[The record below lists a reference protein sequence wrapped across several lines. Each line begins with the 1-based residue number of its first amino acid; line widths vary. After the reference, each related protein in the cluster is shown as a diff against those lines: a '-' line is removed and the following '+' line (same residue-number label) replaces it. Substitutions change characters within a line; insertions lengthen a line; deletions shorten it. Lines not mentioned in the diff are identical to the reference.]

1 MKRKILFFT
10 LLFAG
15 FLSFHRL
22 FAQNYE
28 KELQE
33 NFRPAFMDM
42 GDVETKVTKLL
53 ASEPA
58 TNQQEIQSQL
68 RQRKEAQVNIKRQQ
82 VGKKE
87 LSNVELARRVRLST
101 VVIGNAYD
109 CGKCHRT
116 HVAPAATGY
125 IIDEDGIIVT
135 NYHVIDSARN
145 RVNGTKKELFVMTD
159 EGDIFFIKE
168 VLASSL
174 DDDLA
179 VVRVDTKGKKL
190 KVLPLGH
197 TAQQGEDVYVMGHP
211 RHNLYYWSKGIV
223 ARNVMGRSV
232 MNRHAVVP
240 LMEITADYGVG
251 ASGGPVVDKYG
262 NVVGTVSSTV
272 SIYADEAAQRGF
284 QMSIKTTI
292 PVIQLKRLIKLQ

>member
-1 MKRKILFFT
+1 M
-10 LLFAG
+10 
-15 FLSFHRL
+15 
-22 FAQNYE
+22 
-28 KELQE
+28 
-33 NFRPAFMDM
+33 
-42 GDVETKVTKLL
+42 
-53 ASEPA
+53 
-58 TNQQEIQSQL
+58 
-68 RQRKEAQVNIKRQQ
+68 
-82 VGKKE
+82 
-87 LSNVELARRVRLST
+87 RLST

-125 IIDEDGIIVT
+125 IIDEGGIIVT

-197 TAQQGEDVYVMGHP
+197 I
-211 RHNLYYWSKGIV
+211 R
-223 ARNVMGRSV
+223 RNREKTYMLWDIRD
-232 MNRHAVVP
+232 
-240 LMEITADYGVG
+240 ITYIIGQKV
-251 ASGGPVVDKYG
+251 
-262 NVVGTVSSTV
+262 
-272 SIYADEAAQRGF
+272 
-284 QMSIKTTI
+284 
-292 PVIQLKRLIKLQ
+292 L